1 MVRVTFLD
9 AMNARLQ
16 ARGWRAEEV
25 KLMEPLSDEG
35 MDVYA
40 FVGSRVSSP
49 VYSRGEAERVAD
61 AFPQRSS
68 VPADAVVDTEALLQG

>member
-1 MVRVTFLD
+1 MTFVD

-25 KLMEPLSDEG
+25 KLIQPLGDEG
-35 MDVYA
+35 TDLYA

-49 VYSRGEAERVAD
+49 VHRPDEAERVAEL
-61 AFPQRSS
+61 FPQRAT
-68 VPADAVVDTEALLQG
+68 VHADAVVDTEELLQHE